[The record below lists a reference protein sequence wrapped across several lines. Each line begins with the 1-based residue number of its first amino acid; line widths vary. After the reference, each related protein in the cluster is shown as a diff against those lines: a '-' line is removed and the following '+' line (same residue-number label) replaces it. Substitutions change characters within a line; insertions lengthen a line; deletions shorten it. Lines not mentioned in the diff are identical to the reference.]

1 MPSSSSSARTTDL
14 GRAIRTLVRVHGVAM
29 LLDGVYNADPHPGN
43 VLLLEDGRLGL
54 IDYGMVGRL
63 TLEERQKLA
72 RVTCGLAKGGEEGKA
87 AVVKEY
93 LDSGY
98 RACWHNGEP
107 HGPDA
112 IHRFATFH
120 LDRINLAPVRVRRRE
135 AAGGEMMPVMTM
147 FKSTLEHAVPD
158 WVEQGR
164 RLGGLLIGV
173 GSQAGRTISLAHEW
187 RPIAEEVLAA
197 GAAAERSISLARGA
211 NARLRTHLTGLVE

>member
-1 MPSSSSSARTTDL
+1 
-14 GRAIRTLVRVHGVAM
+14 
-29 LLDGVYNADPHPGN
+29 
-43 VLLLEDGRLGL
+43 
-54 IDYGMVGRL
+54 
-63 TLEERQKLA
+63 
-72 RVTCGLAKGGEEGKA
+72 
-87 AVVKEY
+87 
-93 LDSGY
+93 
-98 RACWHNGEP
+98 
-107 HGPDA
+107 
-112 IHRFATFH
+112 
-120 LDRINLAPVRVRRRE
+120 
-135 AAGGEMMPVMTM
+135 MMPVMTM